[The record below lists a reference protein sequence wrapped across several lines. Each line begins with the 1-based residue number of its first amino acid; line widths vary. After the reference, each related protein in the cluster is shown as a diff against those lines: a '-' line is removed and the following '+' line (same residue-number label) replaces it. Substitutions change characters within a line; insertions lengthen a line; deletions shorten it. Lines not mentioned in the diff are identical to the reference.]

1 MPYSDCCGAHTNYPE
16 INICPECL
24 DHCDWEDEEEEEEQ
38 TLEEKKLDEE
48 TERAIEQEQI
58 NKQ

>member
-1 MPYSDCCGAHTNYPE
+1 MPYSNCCWAHTNFTE
-16 INICPECL
+16 LNICPECL
-24 DHCDWEDEEEEEEQ
+24 DQCYWEDDAEEEQ